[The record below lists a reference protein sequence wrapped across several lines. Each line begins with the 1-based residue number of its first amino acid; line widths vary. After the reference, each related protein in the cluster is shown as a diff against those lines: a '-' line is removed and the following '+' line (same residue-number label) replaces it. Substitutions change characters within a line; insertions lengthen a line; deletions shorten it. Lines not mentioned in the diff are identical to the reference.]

1 MYSGSV
7 FMTTAPIRIETIL
20 CNETLYS
27 NITFLQKDRLPSSL
41 FIKKTFNMSRCWTVT
56 LKERGRSKHLCNS

>member
-41 FIKKTFNMSRCWTVT
+41 FIKKTFNMS
-56 LKERGRSKHLCNS
+56 